1 MHIFFVYFT
10 ITMTYL
16 SKKFFIQD
24 FFLKKSKEGV
34 GWVLKPNV
42 NIIFQIKTSIYL
54 RKVSFFVWSNFSIA
68 LSLLI

>member
-24 FFLKKSKEGV
+24 FFLKDKQGGSG
-34 GWVLKPNV
+34 
-42 NIIFQIKTSIYL
+42 
-54 RKVSFFVWSNFSIA
+54 
-68 LSLLI
+68 LSP